1 VTESTFDM
9 EALRTLTPEDF
20 AALVKSASKSQ
31 LDDLMAG
38 EHRKEILDT
47 IFEQLPSR
55 FRPDRAGNTDAVI
68 HWNIT
73 SSAGADS
80 YAVVISGGTC
90 TSGPASETDPKLVL
104 TLSAADFLGLIAGTA
119 NPTMMFMTGKLK
131 VKGDPMLAASI
142 ANLFDFPK
150 G

>member
-1 VTESTFDM
+1 M
-9 EALRTLTPEDF
+9 EALRSLTPEDF
-20 AALVKSASKSQ
+20 AAVVKSAKKSQ
-31 LDDLMAG
+31 LDELMTG
-38 EHRKEILDT
+38 GHRKEILDA

-55 FRPDRAGNTDAVI
+55 FRPDRAGTTEAVI

-73 SSAGADS
+73 SPDRIDS
-80 YAVVISGGTC
+80 YEVAIAGGTC
-90 TSGPASETDPKLVL
+90 TCGPATGTDPTL
-104 TLSAADFLGLIAGTA
+104 TLALGGADFLTLIAGTA